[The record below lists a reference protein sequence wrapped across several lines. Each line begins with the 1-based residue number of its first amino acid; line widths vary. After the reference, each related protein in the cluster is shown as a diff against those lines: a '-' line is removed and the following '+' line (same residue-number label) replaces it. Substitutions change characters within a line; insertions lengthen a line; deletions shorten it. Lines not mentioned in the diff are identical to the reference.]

1 MYLIIFLLCIA
12 FSNAFRSSLSSRQ
25 LHVKSP
31 LAFPR
36 QQSIIHTKSSSLQ
49 FTTQPI
55 DGEDAAVFSLEK
67 QSLQSWGVFT
77 AAVAAVLSFLFYVW
91 IYEFGPHLGDQ
102 FKDLMEGIAG
112 QDSTLTITYMLLF
125 FAFAHSGLAS
135 LRPLGEQVRTKKHY
149 EYSVI

>member
-1 MYLIIFLLCIA
+1 MYLIIFLLCTA
-12 FSNAFRSSLSSRQ
+12 FSNAFQSTLTSRQ
-25 LHVKSP
+25 LHIKSS

-49 FTTQPI
+49 FSTQPI

-67 QSLQSWGVFT
+67 QSLQSWGIFS

-135 LRPLGEQVRTKKHY
+135 LRPLGEQVRTEK
-149 EYSVI
+149 YSMHSIM